1 MQENSTMF
9 AKCDTMEEKES
20 HDKLVHLAVSE
31 ILSLSENQL
40 QEVIRRYMLSC
51 RLTIWKK
58 DKNGKWYCPKNQHR
72 IWRFFREDLFGWI
85 NWFLPEKK
93 R

>member
-1 MQENSTMF
+1 MQETSTML

-40 QEVIRRYMLSC
+40 QEVIRRYYAEL
-51 RLTIWKK
+51 
-58 DKNGKWYCPKNQHR
+58 
-72 IWRFFREDLFGWI
+72 
-85 NWFLPEKK
+85 
-93 R
+93 

>member
-1 MQENSTMF
+1 MQEASTMF

-40 QEVIRRYMLSC
+40 QELIRRFYAL
-51 RLTIWKK
+51 L
-58 DKNGKWYCPKNQHR
+58 
-72 IWRFFREDLFGWI
+72 
-85 NWFLPEKK
+85 
-93 R
+93 